1 MTVTCQSPRVINQD
15 SSCTATLDDDSPGT
29 KSPPAGSVSWSRAG
43 AGAGTFTGAPCTLA
57 PSDADSST
65 CSVTYSPTSG
75 AGTHTITGSYGP
87 NALHESNS
95 DDFDITVNKRATV
108 MTVTCQSPR
117 VINQDSSCTATLDDD
132 SPGTKSPPAGSV
144 SWSRAG
150 AGAGTFTGA
159 PCTLAP
165 SDADSSTCSVTYS
178 PTSGAGTHTITG
190 SYGPNALHESNS
202 DDFDITV
209 NKRATVMTVTCQ
221 SPRVINQDSSCTAT
235 LDDDS
240 PGTKSPPAGSVSWS
254 RAGAGAG
261 TFTGAPCTLAP
272 SDADSSTCSVTY
284 SPTSGAGTHTIT
296 GSYGPNALHE
306 SNSDDFDI
314 TVNKRATVMTVTCQS
329 PRVINQDSSCTATL
343 DDDSPG
349 TKSPPA
355 GSVSWSRAGAARAP
369 SPAPPAPSPRATP
382 TARPARSP
390 TRRRR
395 GRARTRSPAATART
409 RCTSPTRTTSTSR
422 STSGATSMTVTCQSP
437 RVINQDSS
445 CTATLDDDSPGTKS
459 PPAGSVSCSRAGAGA
474 GTFTGAPCTL
484 APSDADSST
493 CSVTYSPTSGAG
505 THTITGSYG
514 PNALHESNSDDF
526 DITVNKRATVMTVTC
541 QSPRVINQDSS
552 CTATLDDDSPG
563 TKSPPAGS
571 VSWSRAG
578 AGAGTFTGAPCT
590 LAPSDADS
598 STCSVTY
605 SPTSGAGTH
614 TITGSYGPNALHE
627 SNSDDFD
634 ITVNKRATVM
644 TVTCQSPRV
653 INQDSSCT
661 ATLDDDSPG
670 TKSPPAGSVS
680 WSRAGAGTGTFTG
693 APCTLAPSDAD
704 SSTCSVTYSPTSGA
718 GTHTITGSY
727 GPNALHE
734 SNSDDFDITVNK
746 RATSTASQLPPRF
759 SSREP
764 DDDMHR
770 DGE

>member
-1 MTVTCQSPRVINQD
+1 MTFT
-15 SSCTATLDDDSPGT
+15 SSGAGAFSSPGT
-29 KSPPAGSVSWSRAG
+29 S
-43 AGAGTFTGAPCTLA
+43 CTLGSPTA
-57 PSDADSST
+57 TSSS
-65 CSVTYSPTSG
+65 CSVTLHADCG
-75 AGTHTITGSYGP
+75 RRGTHTITGSYGP

-150 AGAGTFTGA
+150 AGT
-159 PCTLAP
+159 
-165 SDADSSTCSVTYS
+165 
-178 PTSGAGTHTITG
+178 
-190 SYGPNALHESNS
+190 
-202 DDFDITV
+202 
-209 NKRATVMTVTCQ
+209 
-221 SPRVINQDSSCTAT
+221 
-235 LDDDS
+235 
-240 PGTKSPPAGSVSWS
+240 
-254 RAGAGAG
+254 
-261 TFTGAPCTLAP
+261 
-272 SDADSSTCSVTY
+272 
-284 SPTSGAGTHTIT
+284 
-296 GSYGPNALHE
+296 
-306 SNSDDFDI
+306 
-314 TVNKRATVMTVTCQS
+314 
-329 PRVINQDSSCTATL
+329 
-343 DDDSPG
+343 
-349 TKSPPA
+349 
-355 GSVSWSRAGAARAP
+355 
-369 SPAPPAPSPRATP
+369 
-382 TARPARSP
+382 
-390 TRRRR
+390 
-395 GRARTRSPAATART
+395 
-409 RCTSPTRTTSTSR
+409 
-422 STSGATSMTVTCQSP
+422 
-437 RVINQDSS
+437 
-445 CTATLDDDSPGTKS
+445 
-459 PPAGSVSCSRAGAGA
+459 
-474 GTFTGAPCTL
+474 
-484 APSDADSST
+484 
-493 CSVTYSPTSGAG
+493 
-505 THTITGSYG
+505 
-514 PNALHESNSDDF
+514 
-526 DITVNKRATVMTVTC
+526 
-541 QSPRVINQDSS
+541 
-552 CTATLDDDSPG
+552 
-563 TKSPPAGS
+563 
-571 VSWSRAG
+571 
-578 AGAGTFTGAPCT
+578 GTFTGAPCT

-746 RATSTASQLPPRF
+746 RATVMTTSPVGPARDQPGFAPARRRLTTLAGDEVASPAGSVSWSRAGAGTGTFTGAPCTLRPARPRQLDLLGHLLADLGGGHAHDQRQLRPERLHEATDDFDITVNKRATDDRHLSSRRGVINQASSCTATLDDDSPGTESPPGGPVSWSRSGAGTGTFTGASCTLAPEPIADSSPLLGRLHADLGRGHAHGQAAPTGHGTARGERRHRRHHGHQARDRRPPSTCQSPRVINQARPAPRPSTTPSPATKPPTRAARSTGRARVLGTGTFIGATCRWRRCPPIPTARPARSPTRRPRAPACTPSSGAYQGPRAARVELRRPTTSPSPSARPRPTVSCQRPRVDQPGLGLHRHASTTPPRAKPPTRPGRSTGAARARARAPSAARPCTLAPRDADSSTCSVTYTPTSGAGTHTVTRRLPGPDALHRRVRHRRHHRHQAGHLDRRRLPPRF

-764 DDDMHR
+764 DDDVHR
-770 DGE
+770 NGQ